1 MKLHNARSDVDYFGG
16 NNTKAFQIKASGKA
30 FQILSSGLYKDK
42 ILAIVRELSC
52 NARDAHVAAGT
63 EDRPFDVHLPT
74 GLEPYFSI
82 RDYGIGLSDAALT
95 TLYTTYFE
103 STKTESNDFIGAL
116 GLGSKSPFSYID
128 SFTVTSYFNG
138 EKRTYTAFVDEDG
151 LPNIVQMGV
160 TEQTDE
166 HNGLEVSMPVKRED
180 MSTFASK
187 ARQVYRYFKPIP
199 NILGVP
205 DFEPNYGESVYKGDR
220 FTLSRVEQYGDAGL
234 YAVMGPVA
242 YPISIGSLRSFSAY
256 KSDFLENMRGYG
268 GIRVDIEFDMGEV
281 DFTAGREELS
291 YDHKVTVP
299 NVCKRIREVEAALV
313 RAVEDDFKVCKT
325 RYEAVIKYDSMRRN
339 GFSSVFSRIPVMWKG
354 KQINSTDLMVSPLQF
369 KAWVEH
375 FRVKSDRYN
384 NFKVK
389 GSDSGIFSYV
399 DKTIIDDLGN
409 SRKLRALLRE
419 NFKNKGVNVIGGN
432 DEEDIQ
438 KLLTHLDGVP
448 VTYASELPSAP
459 RAPRVHRK
467 AQIYYGPYGCIERHE
482 LQVCDI
488 SQIDADD
495 DAQYVIVKHD
505 IVLGLD
511 ADRKTFEK
519 IIKNAQQAGIVKN
532 VGVYV
537 IPSTI
542 ARKLEKEGALAE
554 WTDVVEVLKDGL
566 TKALSEPA
574 ILEELSLRNASN
586 LAYDRMTSLFCRI
599 RDYRKND
606 LFDAILEEK
615 RKITRSTGRGTAV
628 ANLAAYLQRE
638 KEIPEEKPK
647 IEEIRAAILERYPIL
662 EAFTDSNAFD
672 GHKTQILQYLA
683 HMDELYQLRNASASV
698 SV

>member
-1 MKLHNARSDVDYFGG
+1 MKLHSARSDVDYFGT
-16 NNTKAFQIKASGKA
+16 NATKAFQIKASGKA

-74 GLEPYFSI
+74 ALEPFFSI
-82 RDYGIGLSDAALT
+82 RDYGIGLSDTALT

-160 TEQTDE
+160 AETTDE

-180 MSTFASK
+180 MGTFASK
-187 ARQVYRYFKPIP
+187 ARQVYRYFNPIP

-205 DFEPNYGESVYKGDR
+205 DFQPNYGESVYEGDR
-220 FTLSRVEQYGDAGL
+220 FTLTRVDQYGDSGIF
-234 YAVMGPVA
+234 AVMGPVA
-242 YPISIGSLRSFSAY
+242 YPISIGSLRSFSAF
-256 KSDFLENMRGYG
+256 KSDFLESMSNYG
-268 GIRVDIEFDMGEV
+268 GIRVDIHFGMGEV

-299 NVCKRIREVEAALV
+299 NVCKRIREVEAALI
-313 RAVEDDFKVCKT
+313 RAVEDDFKDCKT

-339 GFSSVFSRIPVMWKG
+339 GFGQVFSRVPVMWKG
-354 KQINSTDLMVSPLQF
+354 KQINSTDLVVSPLQF
-369 KAWVEH
+369 KARVEH
-375 FRVKSDRYN
+375 FKVESDRYN

-389 GSDSGIFSYV
+389 GSDSGVFCYT
-399 DKTIIDDLGN
+399 DKTIIDDIGN
-409 SRKLRALLRE
+409 ARKLRALLRE

-432 DEEDIQ
+432 DDEDIE
-438 KLLTHLDGVP
+438 KLLAHLDGVP
-448 VTYASELPSAP
+448 VTYASELPTAP

-467 AQIYYGPYGCIERHE
+467 AQIYYAPYGSIERNE
-482 LQVCDI
+482 LRVCDLTEV
-488 SQIDADD
+488 DEDD
-495 DAQYVIVKHD
+495 DAHYVIVKHD
-505 IVLGLD
+505 LVVGLD

-519 IIKNAQQAGIVKN
+519 IVKSAQNAGIIKSVA
-532 VGVYV
+532 VYV
-537 IPSTI
+537 VPSTI
-542 ARKLEKEGALAE
+542 ARKLEKEGVLGE
-554 WTDVVEVLKDGL
+554 WTDLVEVIKEGL
-566 TKALSEPA
+566 TKALKEPSL
-574 ILEELSLRNASN
+574 LEELSLRNASN
-586 LAYDRMTSLFCRI
+586 LAYDRMTALFCRI
-599 RDYRKND
+599 QEYHKGA
-606 LFDAILEEK
+606 LFAAFVDEK

-628 ANLAAYLQRE
+628 ANLASFLQRE
-638 KEIPEEKPK
+638 KEIPEDKPK
-647 IEEIRAAILERYPIL
+647 IEEYRAAIVERYPLL
-662 EAFTDSNAFD
+662 EVFNYNAFD
-672 GHKTQILQYLA
+672 NNKTRILQYLGQ
-683 HMDELYQLRNASASV
+683 MDELYQLRNASASV